1 VYPSNKGWAGSFVV
15 YLIAISGL
23 ITVVAIMLE
32 NVSVSSIN
40 FTLGF
45 NVFSILSFFSAF
57 VDLAVI
63 SLVII
68 KKRYSLTTN
77 WYLLFLGGATL
88 MAAGEGLQR
97 SSVYP
102 SAALFW
108 QNFVFMGLSLLALAF
123 YLFIVSFTAHYR
135 KQFIFVTS
143 VLILAWGVIVFFAG
157 DGLFYS
163 HALSQIQHTHWGYAS
178 SPTKAE
184 EIAISWFSL
193 FYILGT
199 GLLLQFLKTTQN
211 RLIRRQTI
219 YFLVSFLVPFFAAVI
234 TTAILPIIL
243 PNTVPPLAT
252 IVGAFSG
259 IIIYYA
265 IYKYH
270 LLEIDPQ
277 ALAQNILDTMTEA
290 VIITRQDMSIESIN
304 QEAERLLGI
313 KVESVATEKLQTFFS
328 DETWQLIVAKLNDK
342 PNQGKNLS
350 SSKNYVKRSDGKF
363 TPVRVAATS
372 LKTAGE
378 TIANILVVTD
388 ISEINRSYEALQTS
402 AARIYK
408 QNDDLRQLESRL
420 REEKSNVENIVEFRT
435 KALVEAQSK
444 LKAAD
449 QLKTEFIMLTS
460 HNLRTPLAIAKGYAE
475 IITTQYPLSNEQK
488 PMIDGL
494 NNGLDRLGKIV
505 EDLLTISSIESGSLV
520 TMDEISFQEL
530 VEPLIQE
537 TKDLATTRKDKFIV
551 NFHAGDVKIKAN
563 RDRLR
568 GALRNVLNN
577 ACKFTENG
585 TVELSTSRSE
595 DRLIINISDTGIGID
610 PSELPKLYT
619 KFHRAANVLTGGYE
633 GRGIGLYLTRLII
646 EEHAGK
652 LSVVT
657 QPNKGS
663 TFTIELPCY

>member
-1 VYPSNKGWAGSFVV
+1 
-15 YLIAISGL
+15 
-23 ITVVAIMLE
+23 
-32 NVSVSSIN
+32 
-40 FTLGF
+40 
-45 NVFSILSFFSAF
+45 
-57 VDLAVI
+57 
-63 SLVII
+63 
-68 KKRYSLTTN
+68 
-77 WYLLFLGGATL
+77 
-88 MAAGEGLQR
+88 
-97 SSVYP
+97 
-102 SAALFW
+102 
-108 QNFVFMGLSLLALAF
+108 
-123 YLFIVSFTAHYR
+123 VSFTAHYR
-135 KQFIFVTS
+135 KQFIFVTT
-143 VLILAWGVIVFFAG
+143 VLILSWGIIVFFAG

-163 HALSQIQHTHWGYAS
+163 HAVSQIQHTPWGYAS
-178 SPTKAE
+178 NPTRAE

-199 GLLLQFLKTTQN
+199 GLLLQSLKTTQN
-211 RLIRRQTI
+211 KLIRRQTI
-219 YFLVSFLVPFFAAVI
+219 IFLVSFLVPFIAAVI
-234 TTAILPIIL
+234 TTAILPIVL

-259 IIIYYA
+259 ILIYFA

-313 KVESVATEKLQTFFS
+313 KVESVATQKIQSFFS
-328 DETWQLIVAKLNDK
+328 DETWQHIVAKINDK
-342 PNQGKNLS
+342 PDQQKNLS
-350 SSKNYVKRSDGKF
+350 SSKNYVKSSDGKF
-363 TPVRVAATS
+363 TPVRIAATS
-372 LKTAGE
+372 LKSAGE

-408 QNDDLRQLESRL
+408 QNDDLRKLEARL
-420 REEKSNVENIVEFRT
+420 REEKANVEAIVEFRT
-435 KALVEAQSK
+435 RALVDAQSK

-460 HNLRTPLAIAKGYAE
+460 HNLRTPLAIAKGYTSE
-475 IITTQYPLSNEQK
+475 YPMTDEQK
-488 PMIDGL
+488 PMLDGL
-494 NNGLDRLGKIV
+494 NNGLSRLGKIV
-505 EDLLTISSIESGSLV
+505 EDLLTISSIESGSMV
-520 TMDEISFQEL
+520 TLNEISFQEL

-537 TKDLATTRKDKFIV
+537 IKDLAVTRKDKFIV

-563 RDRLR
+563 ADRLR

-595 DRLIINISDTGIGID
+595 NRLIINISDTGIGID
-610 PSELPKLYT
+610 PSELPKLFT
-619 KFHRAANVLTGGYE
+619 KFHRAANALNGGYE
-633 GRGIGLYLTRLII
+633 GRGIGLYLTKLII
-646 EEHAGK
+646 EEHNGK

-657 QPNKGS
+657 QPNKGA